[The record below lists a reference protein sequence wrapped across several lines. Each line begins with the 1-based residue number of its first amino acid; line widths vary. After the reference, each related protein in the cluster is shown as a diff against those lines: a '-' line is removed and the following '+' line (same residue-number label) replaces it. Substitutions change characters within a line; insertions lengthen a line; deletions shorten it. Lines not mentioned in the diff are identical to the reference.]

1 MATAADKSLIEIRWH
16 GRGGQ
21 GTVTAAKMLASAAII
36 RGKHGQA
43 MPEFGLERS
52 GTPVKVSTR
61 ISDEMINTRAP
72 VVKPQIVIITDPSLM
87 FTIKNQ
93 IVDGIDE
100 NTVFIVNTNFP
111 ADKVRKILGIPN
123 NELWIVDASKIAMEE
138 FGRNIP
144 NTAVLGAVAKATGI
158 VDLDAA
164 KQEIEEAFSASSK
177 LRALIPQNI
186 KALERGYNEV
196 KKAD

>member
-1 MATAADKSLIEIRWH
+1 MATATDKSLVEIRWH

-61 ISDEMINTRAP
+61 ISDEFINTRAP

-87 FTIKNQ
+87 FTIKKQ

-100 NTVFIVNTNFP
+100 NTIFIVNTNFP
-111 ADKVRKILGIPN
+111 ADKVRKILGIPK
-123 NELWIVDASKIAMEE
+123 NELWIVDASKIALEE

-144 NTAVLGAVAKATGI
+144 NTAMLGAVAKATGI
-158 VDLDAA
+158 VDLDAV

-177 LRALIPQNI
+177 LRSLIPQNL

-196 KKAD
+196 YKAD

>member
-1 MATAADKSLIEIRWH
+1 MTTAMDKSTIEIRWH

-36 RGKHGQA
+36 KGKHGQA

-61 ISDEMINTRAP
+61 ISDNNINTRAP
-72 VVKPQIVIITDPSLM
+72 VVNPQIVIITDPSLM
-87 FTIKNQ
+87 FTIKDQ

-123 NELWIVDASKIAMEE
+123 NELWIVDASKIALEE

-144 NTAVLGAVAKATGI
+144 NTAMLGAVAKATGI
-158 VDLDAA
+158 VDLDAV

-177 LRALIPQNI
+177 LRALIPQNL

-196 KKAD
+196 YKAE

>member
-1 MATAADKSLIEIRWH
+1 MAVASEKAQKEIRWH

-36 RGKHGQA
+36 RGKYGQA

-61 ISDEMINTRAP
+61 ISDKEIHTRAP
-72 VVKPQIVIITDPSLM
+72 VEHPEIVIITDPSLM
-87 FTIKNQ
+87 FTIRDI
-93 IVDGIDE
+93 IVKGTDE
-100 NTVFIVNTNFP
+100 NTIFIVNTNFP
-111 ADKVRKILGIPN
+111 PEKVRKILGIPN

-144 NTAVLGAVAKATGI
+144 NTAVLGAVAKATGV
-158 VDLDAA
+158 VDLEALE
-164 KQEIEEAFSASSK
+164 QEITEAFGASSK
-177 LRALIPQNI
+177 LRAVLEQNL
-186 KALERGYNEV
+186 KALRRGYEEV
-196 KKAD
+196 YKA

>member
-1 MATAADKSLIEIRWH
+1 MATATDKETIEIRWH

-36 RGKHGQA
+36 KGKHGQA

-61 ISDEMINTRAP
+61 ISNDIINTRAP
-72 VVKPQIVIITDPSLM
+72 VVNPQIVIITDPSLM
-87 FTIKNQ
+87 FTIKDQ
-93 IVDGIDE
+93 IISGTDE

-123 NELWIVDASKIAMEE
+123 NQLWIVDASKIALEE

-144 NTAVLGAVAKATGI
+144 NTAMLGAVAKATGI
-158 VDLDAA
+158 VDLDAV

-177 LRALIPQNI
+177 LRALIPQNL

-196 KKAD
+196 YKAD

>member
-1 MATAADKSLIEIRWH
+1 MTTAMDKSTIEIRWH

-36 RGKHGQA
+36 KGKHGQA

-61 ISDEMINTRAP
+61 ISDNNINTRAP
-72 VVKPQIVIITDPSLM
+72 VVNPQIVIITDPSLM
-87 FTIKNQ
+87 FTIKDQ
-93 IVDGIDE
+93 IVDGTDE

-123 NELWIVDASKIAMEE
+123 NELWIVDASKIALEE

-144 NTAVLGAVAKATGI
+144 NTAMLGAVAKATGI
-158 VDLDAA
+158 VDLDSV

-177 LRALIPQNI
+177 LRALIPQNL

-196 KKAD
+196 YKAE

>member
-1 MATAADKSLIEIRWH
+1 MATATDKSLIEIRWH

-100 NTVFIVNTNFP
+100 NTIFIVNTNFP
-111 ADKVRKILGIPN
+111 ADKVRKILGIPK
-123 NELWIVDASKIAMEE
+123 NELWIVDASKIALEE

-144 NTAVLGAVAKATGI
+144 NTAMLGAVAKATGI

-177 LRALIPQNI
+177 LRALIPQNL

-196 KKAD
+196 YKAD

>member
-1 MATAADKSLIEIRWH
+1 MTTATDKAVREIRWH

-36 RGKHGQA
+36 KGKYGQA

-61 ISDEMINTRAP
+61 ISDNPINTRAP
-72 VVKPQIVIITDPSLM
+72 VDSPEIVIITDPSLM
-87 FTIKNQ
+87 FTIRDI
-93 IVDGIDE
+93 IVSGTDE
-100 NTVFIVNTNFP
+100 NTIFIVNTNFP
-111 ADKVRKILGIPN
+111 PEKVRQILGIPN

-144 NTAVLGAVAKATGI
+144 NTAVLGAVAKATGL
-158 VDLDAA
+158 VDSEALE
-164 KQEIEEAFSASSK
+164 QEITEAFGASSK
-177 LRALIPQNI
+177 LRNVLEQNL
-186 KALERGYNEV
+186 KALRRGYEEV
-196 KKAD
+196 YKA

>member
-1 MATAADKSLIEIRWH
+1 MATAMDKSAIEIRWH

-36 RGKHGQA
+36 KGKHGQA

-61 ISDEMINTRAP
+61 ISDQHINTRAP
-72 VVKPQIVIITDPSLM
+72 VVNPQIVIITDPSLM

-93 IVDGIDE
+93 IIQGIDE
-100 NTVFIVNTNFP
+100 NTVFIINTNFP

-123 NELWIVDASKIAMEE
+123 NELWIVDASKIALEE

-144 NTAVLGAVAKATGI
+144 NTAMLGAVAKATGI
-158 VDLDAA
+158 VDLDAVR
-164 KQEIEEAFSASSK
+164 QEIEEAFSASSK
-177 LRALIPQNI
+177 LRALIPQNL

-196 KKAD
+196 YKAD

>member
-1 MATAADKSLIEIRWH
+1 MTTATEKATREIRFH

-36 RGKHGQA
+36 EGKYGQA

-61 ISDEMINTRAP
+61 ISIHPINTRAP
-72 VVKPQIVIITDPSLM
+72 VENPEFVIITDPSLM
-87 FTIKNQ
+87 FTIKDI
-93 IVDGIDE
+93 IVAGIDD

-111 ADKVRKILGIPN
+111 PEKVRQILGIPN
-123 NELWIVDASKIAMEE
+123 NELWIVDASKIALEE

-144 NTAVLGAVAKATGI
+144 NTAVLGAVVKATNL
-158 VDLDAA
+158 VDFQSME
-164 KQEIEEAFSASSK
+164 KEITESFEASSK
-177 LRALIPQNI
+177 LRALLPQNL
-186 KALERGYNEV
+186 KALRRGYEEV
-196 KKAD
+196 YKA

>member
-1 MATAADKSLIEIRWH
+1 LRLIRWH

-61 ISDEMINTRAP
+61 ISDEYINTRAP

-100 NTVFIVNTNFP
+100 NTIFIVNTNFP
-111 ADKVRKILGIPN
+111 ADKVRKILGIPK
-123 NELWIVDASKIAMEE
+123 NELWIVDASKIALEE

-177 LRALIPQNI
+177 LRALIPQNL

-196 KKAD
+196 YKAD

>member
-1 MATAADKSLIEIRWH
+1 MTTLTDKVTREIRWH

-36 RGKHGQA
+36 KGKYGQA

-61 ISDEMINTRAP
+61 ISDNPINTRAP
-72 VVKPQIVIITDPSLM
+72 VYKPEIVIITDPSLM
-87 FTIKNQ
+87 FTIRNI
-93 IVDGIDE
+93 IVSGTDE

-111 ADKVRKILGIPN
+111 PEKVRQILGIPN
-123 NELWIVDASKIAMEE
+123 NELWIVDASKIALEE

-144 NTAVLGAVAKATGI
+144 NTAVLGAVAKATGL
-158 VDLDAA
+158 VDLDALE
-164 KQEIEEAFSASSK
+164 QEISEAFEASSK
-177 LRALIPQNI
+177 LRALLEQNL
-186 KALERGYNEV
+186 KALRRGYEEV
-196 KKAD
+196 YKA

>member
-1 MATAADKSLIEIRWH
+1 MATATDKGLREIRWH

-61 ISDEMINTRAP
+61 ISDHIINTRAP
-72 VVKPQIVIITDPSLM
+72 VDHPEIVIITDPSLM
-87 FTIKNQ
+87 FTIKD
-93 IVDGIDE
+93 IIKSGTDE

-111 ADKVRKILGIPN
+111 PDKVRKILDIPN
-123 NELWIVDASKIAMEE
+123 NELWLVDASKIALEE

-158 VDLDAA
+158 VDLDAL
-164 KQEIEEAFSASSK
+164 KQEITEAFEASSK
-177 LRALIPQNI
+177 LRALLPQNL
-186 KALERGYNEV
+186 KALERGYEEV
-196 KKAD
+196 YKAD

>member
-1 MATAADKSLIEIRWH
+1 MTTATDKAVREIRWH

-36 RGKHGQA
+36 KGKYGQA

-61 ISDEMINTRAP
+61 ISDNPINTRAP
-72 VVKPQIVIITDPSLM
+72 VDNPAIVIITDPSLM
-87 FTIKNQ
+87 FIIRDI
-93 IVDGIDE
+93 IVSGTDE
-100 NTVFIVNTNFP
+100 NTIFIVNTNFP
-111 ADKVRKILGIPN
+111 PEKVRQILGIPN

-144 NTAVLGAVAKATGI
+144 NTAVLGAVSKAAGL
-158 VDLDAA
+158 VDLEALE
-164 KQEIEEAFSASSK
+164 QEITEAFGASSK
-177 LRALIPQNI
+177 LRNVLEQNL
-186 KALERGYNEV
+186 KALRRGYEEV
-196 KKAD
+196 YKA

>member
-1 MATAADKSLIEIRWH
+1 MSVATEKPTIEIRWH

-36 RGKHGQA
+36 KGQHGQA

-61 ISDEMINTRAP
+61 ISDQHINTRAP
-72 VVKPQIVIITDPSLM
+72 VVNPQIVIITDPSLM

-93 IVDGIDE
+93 IVQGIDE

-123 NELWIVDASKIAMEE
+123 NELWIVDASKIALEE

-144 NTAVLGAVAKATGI
+144 NTAMLGAVAKATGI
-158 VDLDAA
+158 VDLDAVR
-164 KQEIEEAFSASSK
+164 QEIEEAFSASSK

-196 KKAD
+196 YKA

>member
-1 MATAADKSLIEIRWH
+1 MATATDKSLIEIRWH

-87 FTIKNQ
+87 FTIKNL

-111 ADKVRKILGIPN
+111 ADKVRKILGIPK

-158 VDLDAA
+158 IDLDAA
-164 KQEIEEAFSASSK
+164 KQEIEESFSASSK

>member
-1 MATAADKSLIEIRWH
+1 MTTATDKAIREIRWH

-36 RGKHGQA
+36 RGKYGQA

-61 ISDEMINTRAP
+61 ISDNPINTRAP
-72 VVKPQIVIITDPSLM
+72 VDSPEIVIITDPSLM
-87 FTIKNQ
+87 FTIRNI
-93 IVDGIDE
+93 IVSGTDE
-100 NTVFIVNTNFP
+100 NTIFIVNTSFP
-111 ADKVRKILGIPN
+111 PEKVRQILGILN

-144 NTAVLGAVAKATGI
+144 NTAVLGAVAKATGL
-158 VDLDAA
+158 VDLEALE
-164 KQEIEEAFSASSK
+164 QEIAEAFGASSK
-177 LRALIPQNI
+177 LRNVLEQNL
-186 KALERGYNEV
+186 KALRRGYEEV
-196 KKAD
+196 YKA

>member
-1 MATAADKSLIEIRWH
+1 MTTAMDKSTIEIRWH

-36 RGKHGQA
+36 KGKHGQA

-61 ISDEMINTRAP
+61 ISDNNINTRAP
-72 VVKPQIVIITDPSLM
+72 VVNPQIVIITDPSLM
-87 FTIKNQ
+87 FTIKDQ

-111 ADKVRKILGIPN
+111 ADKVRKILGIQN
-123 NELWIVDASKIAMEE
+123 NELWIVDASKIALEE

-144 NTAVLGAVAKATGI
+144 NTAMLGAVSKATGI
-158 VDLDAA
+158 VDLDAVR
-164 KQEIEEAFSASSK
+164 QEIEEAFSASSK
-177 LRALIPQNI
+177 LRALIPQNL

-196 KKAD
+196 YKAD

>member
-1 MATAADKSLIEIRWH
+1 MATTMDKSTIEIRWH

-61 ISDEMINTRAP
+61 ISDNEINTRAP
-72 VVKPQIVIITDPSLM
+72 VVNPQIVIITDPSLM
-87 FTIKNQ
+87 FTIKDQ
-93 IVDGIDE
+93 IVQGTDE

-123 NELWIVDASKIAMEE
+123 NELWIVDASKIALEE

-144 NTAVLGAVAKATGI
+144 NTAMLGAVAKATGI
-158 VDLDAA
+158 VDLDSV

-177 LRALIPQNI
+177 LRALIPQNL

-196 KKAD
+196 YKAD

>member
-1 MATAADKSLIEIRWH
+1 MATATYKATKEIRWH

-36 RGKHGQA
+36 RGKYGQA

-61 ISDEMINTRAP
+61 ISDDPINTRAP
-72 VVKPQIVIITDPSLM
+72 VENPEIVIITDPSLL
-87 FTIKNQ
+87 FTIRDV
-93 IVDGIDE
+93 IVSGTDE
-100 NTVFIVNTNFP
+100 NTIFIVNTNFP
-111 ADKVRKILGIPN
+111 PEKIRQILGIQN

-144 NTAVLGAVAKATGI
+144 NTAVLGAVAKATGV
-158 VDLDAA
+158 VDLESLR
-164 KQEIEEAFSASSK
+164 QEISEAFEASSK
-177 LRALIPQNI
+177 LRALLEQNL
-186 KALERGYNEV
+186 KALKRGYEEV
-196 KKAD
+196 YKA

>member
-1 MATAADKSLIEIRWH
+1 MATTADKSLIEIRWH

-87 FTIKNQ
+87 FTIKDL

-111 ADKVRKILGIPN
+111 PDKVRKILGIPK
-123 NELWIVDASKIAMEE
+123 NELWIVDASKIALEE

-144 NTAVLGAVAKATGI
+144 NTAMLGAVAKATGI
-158 VDLDAA
+158 VDLDAL
-164 KQEIEEAFSASSK
+164 KQEIEQSFSASSK
-177 LRALIPQNI
+177 LRSLIPQNI
-186 KALERGYNEV
+186 KALERGYQEV
-196 KKAD
+196 YKAD

>member
-1 MATAADKSLIEIRWH
+1 MTTATEKATREIRFH

-36 RGKHGQA
+36 EGKYGQA

-61 ISDEMINTRAP
+61 ISIHPINTRAP
-72 VVKPQIVIITDPSLM
+72 VENPEFVIITDPSLM
-87 FTIKNQ
+87 FTIKDI
-93 IVDGIDE
+93 IVAGIDD

-111 ADKVRKILGIPN
+111 PEKVRQILGIPN
-123 NELWIVDASKIAMEE
+123 NELWIVDASKIALEE

-144 NTAVLGAVAKATGI
+144 NTAVLGAVVKATHL
-158 VDLDAA
+158 VDLESMER
-164 KQEIEEAFSASSK
+164 EITESFEASSK
-177 LRALIPQNI
+177 LRALLPQNL
-186 KALERGYNEV
+186 KALKRGYEEV
-196 KKAD
+196 YKA

>member
-1 MATAADKSLIEIRWH
+1 MTAVTEKATREIRFH

-36 RGKHGQA
+36 EGKYGQA

-61 ISDEMINTRAP
+61 ISIHPINTRAP
-72 VVKPQIVIITDPSLM
+72 VENPEFVIITDPSLM
-87 FTIKNQ
+87 FTIKDI
-93 IVDGIDE
+93 IVAGIDD

-111 ADKVRKILGIPN
+111 PEKVRQILGIPN
-123 NELWIVDASKIAMEE
+123 NELWIVDASKIALEE

-144 NTAVLGAVAKATGI
+144 NTAVLGAVVKATDL
-158 VDLDAA
+158 VDFQSME
-164 KQEIEEAFSASSK
+164 KEITGSFEASSK
-177 LRALIPQNI
+177 LRALLPQNL
-186 KALERGYNEV
+186 KALRRGYEEV
-196 KKAD
+196 YKA

>member
-1 MATAADKSLIEIRWH
+1 MTTATDKAVREIRWH

-36 RGKHGQA
+36 RGKYGQA

-61 ISDEMINTRAP
+61 ISDNPINTRAP
-72 VVKPQIVIITDPSLM
+72 VDHPEIVIITDPSLM
-87 FTIKNQ
+87 FTIRNI
-93 IVDGIDE
+93 IVSGADE
-100 NTVFIVNTNFP
+100 NTIFIVNTSFP
-111 ADKVRKILGIPN
+111 PEKVRQILGIPN

-144 NTAVLGAVAKATGI
+144 NTAVLGAVAKATGL
-158 VDLDAA
+158 VDLEALE
-164 KQEIEEAFSASSK
+164 QETSEAFGASSK
-177 LRALIPQNI
+177 LRNVLEQNL
-186 KALERGYNEV
+186 KALRRGYEEV
-196 KKAD
+196 YKA

>member
-1 MATAADKSLIEIRWH
+1 MAVALNKPTIEVRWH

-21 GTVTAAKMLASAAII
+21 GTVTAAKMLSSAAII
-36 RGKHGQA
+36 RGKYGQA

-61 ISDEMINTRAP
+61 ISENPINTRAP
-72 VVKPQIVIITDPSLM
+72 VEEPDIVIITDPSLL
-87 FTIKNQ
+87 FTIKDV
-93 IVDGIDE
+93 IVKGTDE
-100 NTVFIVNTNFP
+100 NTIFIVNTNFP
-111 ADKVRKILGIPN
+111 PEKVRQILGIPN
-123 NELWIVDASKIAMEE
+123 NELWIVNASQIALDE

-158 VDLDAA
+158 VDLDSL
-164 KQEIEEAFSASSK
+164 KQEITESFEASSK
-177 LRALIPQNI
+177 LRALLPQNL

-196 KKAD
+196 YKAD

>member
-1 MATAADKSLIEIRWH
+1 MATATDKGTIEIRWH

-36 RGKHGQA
+36 KGKHGQA

-61 ISDEMINTRAP
+61 ISDQYINTRAP
-72 VVKPQIVIITDPSLM
+72 VVNPQIVIITDPSLM

-93 IVDGIDE
+93 IIQGIDE

-111 ADKVRKILGIPN
+111 ADKVRKILSIPN
-123 NELWIVDASKIAMEE
+123 NELWIVDASKIALEE

-144 NTAVLGAVAKATGI
+144 NTAMLGAVARATGI
-158 VDLDAA
+158 VDIASV

-177 LRALIPQNI
+177 LRALIPQNL

-196 KKAD
+196 YKAN

>member
-1 MATAADKSLIEIRWH
+1 MTTATDKAVREIRWH

-36 RGKHGQA
+36 RGKYGQA

-61 ISDEMINTRAP
+61 ISDNPINTRAP
-72 VVKPQIVIITDPSLM
+72 VDSPEIVIITDPSLM
-87 FTIKNQ
+87 FTTRDI
-93 IVDGIDE
+93 IVSGTDE
-100 NTVFIVNTNFP
+100 NTIFIVNTNFP
-111 ADKVRKILGIPN
+111 PEKVRQILGIPN

-144 NTAVLGAVAKATGI
+144 NTAVLGAVAKATGL
-158 VDLDAA
+158 VDLEALE
-164 KQEIEEAFSASSK
+164 QEITEAFGASSK
-177 LRALIPQNI
+177 LRNVLEQNL
-186 KALERGYNEV
+186 KALRRGYEEV
-196 KKAD
+196 YKA

>member
-1 MATAADKSLIEIRWH
+1 MATATYKATKEIRWH

-36 RGKHGQA
+36 RGKYGQA

-61 ISDEMINTRAP
+61 ISDDPINTRAP
-72 VVKPQIVIITDPSLM
+72 VENPEIVIITDPSLL
-87 FTIKNQ
+87 FTIRDV
-93 IVDGIDE
+93 IVSGMDE
-100 NTVFIVNTNFP
+100 NTIFIVNTNFP
-111 ADKVRKILGIPN
+111 PEKIRQILGIQN

-144 NTAVLGAVAKATGI
+144 NTAVLGAVAKATGV
-158 VDLDAA
+158 VDLESL
-164 KQEIEEAFSASSK
+164 KQEISEAFEASSK
-177 LRALIPQNI
+177 LRALLEQNL
-186 KALERGYNEV
+186 KALKRGYEEV
-196 KKAD
+196 YKA

>member
-1 MATAADKSLIEIRWH
+1 MTTTMDKSTIEIRWH

-36 RGKHGQA
+36 KGKHGQA

-61 ISDEMINTRAP
+61 ISDNNINTRAP
-72 VVKPQIVIITDPSLM
+72 VVNPQIVIITDPSLM
-87 FTIKNQ
+87 FTIKDQ
-93 IVDGIDE
+93 IVDGTDE

-123 NELWIVDASKIAMEE
+123 NELWIVDASKIALEE

-144 NTAVLGAVAKATGI
+144 NTAMLGAVAKATGI
-158 VDLDAA
+158 VDLDAV

-177 LRALIPQNI
+177 LRALIPQNL

-196 KKAD
+196 YKAE

>member
-1 MATAADKSLIEIRWH
+1 MTTAMDKSTIEIRWH

-36 RGKHGQA
+36 KGKHGQA

-61 ISDEMINTRAP
+61 ISDNNINTRAP
-72 VVKPQIVIITDPSLM
+72 VVNPQIVIITDPSLM
-87 FTIKNQ
+87 FTIKDQ
-93 IVDGIDE
+93 IVDGTDE

-123 NELWIVDASKIAMEE
+123 NELWIVDASKIALEE

-144 NTAVLGAVAKATGI
+144 NTAMLGAVAKATGI
-158 VDLDAA
+158 VDLDAV

-177 LRALIPQNI
+177 LRALIPQNL

-196 KKAD
+196 YKAE

>member
-1 MATAADKSLIEIRWH
+1 MTTATYKATKEIRWH

-36 RGKHGQA
+36 RGKYGQA

-61 ISDEMINTRAP
+61 ISDKPINTRAP
-72 VVKPQIVIITDPSLM
+72 VDNPEVVIITDPSLI
-87 FTIKNQ
+87 FTIRDI
-93 IVDGIDE
+93 IVSGTDE
-100 NTVFIVNTNFP
+100 NTVFVVNTNFP
-111 ADKVRKILGIPN
+111 PEKVRQILGIGN
-123 NELWIVDASKIAMEE
+123 NELWIVDASKIALEE

-158 VDLDAA
+158 VDLEALEEEIKDA
-164 KQEIEEAFSASSK
+164 FGASSK
-177 LRALIPQNI
+177 LRNVLDQNL
-186 KALERGYNEV
+186 KALRRGYEEV
-196 KKAD
+196 YKT